1 MAIAYI
7 GLGSNEG
14 DRAETIQAAIGK
26 LREVPG
32 ITVSRVSS
40 LYETEPLEYPDQGWF
55 LNAVAAV
62 ETDLSPAALLDVLL
76 DVEASLHRERTIR
89 YGPRT
94 IDLDLL
100 LYGDEVIT
108 TGRLQVPHIRC
119 HARSFV
125 LIPLGEIAPDVRHP
139 VFGKTA
145 AELYDLLDRPTIVRR
160 FEGALAV
167 L

>member
-14 DRAETIQAAIGK
+14 DRAETIQAAVAR
-26 LREVPG
+26 LRELPG
-32 ITVSRVSS
+32 VQVTQVSS

-62 ETDLSPAALLDVLL
+62 DTTLAPDALLEALL
-76 DVEASLHRERTIR
+76 TIEHALHRERTVR
-89 YGPRT
+89 FGPRT

-100 LYGDEVIT
+100 LYGDTVIT

-119 HARSFV
+119 HARAFV

-139 VFGKTA
+139 IFDKTA
-145 AELYDLLDRPTIVRR
+145 GELYDLLDRPTIVRR

>member
-14 DRAETIQAAIGK
+14 DRAETIQAAVGK
-26 LREVPG
+26 LRDVPG
-32 ITVSRVSS
+32 ITVTQVSS

-62 ETDLSPAALLDVLL
+62 DTDLAPAALLDVLL
-76 DVEASLHRERTIR
+76 DVEHALHRERTIR
-89 YGPRT
+89 FGPRT

-108 TGRLQVPHIRC
+108 TGRLQVPHIRS
-119 HARSFV
+119 HARAFV

-145 AELYDLLDRPTIVRR
+145 GELYDLLDRPTIVRR

>member
-1 MAIAYI
+1 MASAYL

-14 DRAETIQAAIGK
+14 DRAETIQAAVAK
-26 LREVPG
+26 LNGTAG
-32 ITVSRVSS
+32 ITVTRISS

-62 ETDLSPAALLDVLL
+62 ETGLSPEALLDVLL
-76 DVEASLHRERTIR
+76 DIEASLHRERTIR
-89 YGPRT
+89 FGPRT
-94 IDLDLL
+94 IDLDLI

-119 HARSFV
+119 HARAFV
-125 LIPLGEIAPDVRHP
+125 LIPLGEIAPDVPHP
-139 VFGKTA
+139 VFAKTA

-167 L
+167 M

>member
-1 MAIAYI
+1 MAIAYL

-14 DRAETIQAAIGK
+14 DRAETIQAAVAK
-26 LREVPG
+26 LNGTAGV
-32 ITVSRVSS
+32 TVTAISS

-62 ETDLSPAALLDVLL
+62 ETDLSPADLLAVLL
-76 DVEASLHRERTIR
+76 DIEASLHRERTIR
-89 YGPRT
+89 FGPRT
-94 IDLDLL
+94 IDLDLI

-108 TGRLQVPHIRC
+108 TGNLQVPHIRC
-119 HARSFV
+119 HARAFV

-139 VFGKTA
+139 VFDKTA

-167 L
+167 T

>member
-1 MAIAYI
+1 MAIAYL

-14 DRAETIQAAIGK
+14 DRAETIQAAVAK
-26 LREVPG
+26 LNG
-32 ITVSRVSS
+32 TAGLTVTAISA

-62 ETDLSPAALLDVLL
+62 ETDLSPADLLAVLL
-76 DVEASLHRERTIR
+76 DIEASLHRERTIR
-89 YGPRT
+89 FGPRT
-94 IDLDLL
+94 IDLDLI

-108 TGRLQVPHIRC
+108 TGNLQVPHIRC
-119 HARSFV
+119 HARAFV

-139 VFGKTA
+139 VFDKTA

-167 L
+167 T